1 MVQFGDNS
9 LHYLSQK
16 SSSLQHV
23 WTREEGLS
31 GITQLEVVETPLTAK
46 HTFEYVKMWEHETAI
61 QNAPQRIIQTYVE
74 NIQYMIKILL
84 STKEITTLEALMAA
98 QDYDTDIYGFK
109 KSIIALTKFGNIFS
123 FSSFDGSIM
132 WKSNYFPADE
142 GAPRK
147 ILIRKSVD
155 RQSETS

>member
-1 MVQFGDNS
+1 
-9 LHYLSQK
+9 
-16 SSSLQHV
+16 
-23 WTREEGLS
+23 
-31 GITQLEVVETPLTAK
+31 
-46 HTFEYVKMWEHETAI
+46 
-61 QNAPQRIIQTYVE
+61 
-74 NIQYMIKILL
+74 MIKILL
-84 STKEITTLEALMAA
+84 STKEITTLEALMSA

-155 RQSETS
+155 RQSESS